1 MALVGP
7 LSFHYLKPCAI
18 VALVLAII
26 DVVSFVAI
34 PLGTGLAD
42 IPLLSIAVVVL
53 CLGILIP

>member
-18 VALVLAII
+18 VALVLAVL
-26 DVVSFVAI
+26 DVALF
-34 PLGTGLAD
+34 LAAPTALPD
-42 IPLLSIAVVVL
+42 VPLLAIAMVVL